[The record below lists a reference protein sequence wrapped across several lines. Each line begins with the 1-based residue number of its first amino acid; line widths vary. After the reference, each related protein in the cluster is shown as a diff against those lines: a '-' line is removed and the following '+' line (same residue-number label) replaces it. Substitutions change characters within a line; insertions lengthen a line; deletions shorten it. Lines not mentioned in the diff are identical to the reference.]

1 MILPL
6 HQLVRRRIADA
17 VARLYSIDA
26 SDPVLADISVEVPP
40 NRAPRRSGRAAGV
53 HARAPAAQGAARRSR
68 RRSRPRSARIEGFTR
83 VEAAPSGYINFF
95 LDRGH
100 FASSWLRGDDG
111 GPGLGS
117 GKAIVEHTAINPN
130 KAAHIGHLRNAALG
144 DAFGRL
150 LRFLGRDVE
159 IQNYIDDTGVQVADV
174 AVGFRELEHKS
185 LDEVRQIA
193 ANDAVRL
200 LLLGPVRAG
209 HRVVRGRQGAAEDP
223 DRRAA
228 RHRARRQP
236 HRRHGPLHRR
246 PHRPLPLRT
255 MARMNIGYDLL
266 TWEGDILRLH
276 FWAHAFEYLKKTG
289 AVYLQTEGKLKGCW
303 VMRIED
309 EKPTPRCRRQPSEA
323 AERARGRSLRRGRK

>member
-6 HQLVRRRIADA
+6 HQLVRRRIAEA

-26 SDPVLADISVEVPP
+26 SDAVLAEISVEVPP
-40 NRAPRRSGRAAGV
+40 NRALGDLAVPLAFTM
-53 HARAPAAQGAARRSR
+53 ARRLR
-68 RRSRPRSARIEGFTR
+68 KAPRVIAQEIAAAIGALEGFTR

-100 FASSWLRGDDG
+100 FASRWLRGDTAAPASG
-111 GPGLGS
+111 G

-150 LRFLGRDVE
+150 MRFLGRDVE

-174 AVGFRELEHKS
+174 AVGFRELEHKT
-185 LDEVRQIA
+185 LDDVRQIA
-193 ANDAVRL
+193 GTSRFDYYCWDLYARVTEWYEADKERLKIRTAALHQIEQGGNPTAEMAGFIADHIVRC
-200 LLLGPVRAG
+200 
-209 HRVVRGRQGAAEDP
+209 H
-223 DRRAA
+223 
-228 RHRARRQP
+228 
-236 HRRHGPLHRR
+236 
-246 PHRPLPLRT
+246 LRT

-276 FWAHAFEYLKKTG
+276 FWTHAFEYLKKTG
-289 AVYLQTEGKLKGCW
+289 AVYLQTEGKLTGCW

-309 EKPTPRCRRQPSEA
+309 EQPEDEA
-323 AERARGRSLRRGRK
+323 AEGEQATCGRK